1 MRPLLVLI
9 QPVKFL
15 NIMLEMSILD
25 VPVKEPRRLGISSGH
40 LFSRCPGLQSRES
53 YHYFRCSGR
62 WSDHQLRLQ
71 CRSFRSEGS
80 TQNPFFVVSRI
91 QFLSSALRSSPT
103 IRRRGAALRSRSY
116 SLETQALRST
126 SWCRQSCAYRRCR
139 SGRERPWSPR
149 SPPTSPQG
157 TGPGS
162 RWRCRFPHDRS
173 PRVRVSKGLPTVES
187 FGMYSRS
194 E

>member
-1 MRPLLVLI
+1 MRAAPSYHEHPLPTKPVTRSGLTVVQAPLVPVGVPFFDAARLTSSNTILRHVFLFEHEREAMRPLLVLI

-126 SWCRQSCAYRRCR
+126 S
-139 SGRERPWSPR
+139 
-149 SPPTSPQG
+149 
-157 TGPGS
+157 
-162 RWRCRFPHDRS
+162 
-173 PRVRVSKGLPTVES
+173 
-187 FGMYSRS
+187 
-194 E
+194 